1 MGPGNGSS
9 GEVVSSNSLGRTA
22 GQSLKILWWQ
32 LAWIAATA
40 LAGGVI
46 YGARAGWSVLAGGGI
61 ASVWT
66 AYMAFTLY
74 RHSLN
79 RGASLSALTFV
90 TAWLL
95 KMAITIGLLVMAF
108 RSGVLAPLGL
118 IAGLFVALLAY
129 WVWLAFGLS
138 QRKPAASGSAD
149 RGKG

>member
-1 MGPGNGSS
+1 M
-9 GEVVSSNSLGRTA
+9 
-22 GQSLKILWWQ
+22 
-32 LAWIAATA
+32 A
-40 LAGGVI
+40 LAGGAM

-61 ASVWT
+61 ACLWT

-79 RGASLSALTFV
+79 RGASLSALAFV
-90 TAWLL
+90 TAWLA
-95 KMAITIGLLVMAF
+95 KMAFTIGLLVVAF
-108 RSGVLAPLGL
+108 RSGGMAPLGL

-138 QRKPAASGSAD
+138 QRKPAAGGSAD